1 MQIAKERITS
11 IIFDLGGVLL
21 NIDYGRT
28 RTAFEHL
35 GAPNFSDLFS
45 QAQQTELFSL
55 FETGKITEIEFFHGV
70 RTTAGIGCTDDE
82 IRTAW
87 NAMLLNFPPQRLEF
101 LKNIKTRYKTYLLS
115 NTNATHETAFLQII
129 QEENGIHS
137 LNDYFNSVYFSHKIG
152 YRKPDRDS
160 FSYVLNENNLDANQ
174 TLFID
179 DSIQHVMGA
188 KQLGIHSVHLDTSKE
203 NVIKKLSF
211 LLA

>member
-35 GAPNFSDLFS
+35 GVPNFSDLFS
-45 QAQQTELFSL
+45 KAQQTELFSL

-101 LKNIKTRYKTYLLS
+101 LQNIKTRYRTYLLS

-129 QEENGIHS
+129 QEENGIQS

-179 DSIQHVMGA
+179 DSIQHVMRA

-203 NVIKKLSF
+203 NVIEKLSF